1 MKRFLKNLVRF
12 VIGLFVAFLLLLLLF
27 DNNTTTI
34 SGVSMHP
41 TYGNNEIVNYTKV
54 ENNNI
59 NINRYD
65 VVHYTFDVESAY
77 PNFKLDSNCPKTLDK
92 KAKCYNGNPIYYIK
106 RVIGMPGDTIEI
118 KNNKVYINGKDEG
131 LKKVDFSETIVSG
144 FDGINKEDKSR
155 SYIYKKSPNGYYVSE
170 IVNSNYGMQD
180 KKYGKVGKDEY
191 FVLGDSRNNSVDSR
205 EKGNVQIKRIKGV
218 SKFQKYK

>member
-1 MKRFLKNLVRF
+1 MKRLLKNLVRF
-12 VIGLFVAFLLLLLLF
+12 VIGLFIAFLLLLLLF
-27 DNNTTTI
+27 DTNSTTI
-34 SGVSMHP
+34 SGASMHP

-65 VVHYTFDVESAY
+65 IVHYTFDVKSDY
-77 PNFKLDSNCPKTLDK
+77 PDFELDSNCPKILDK
-92 KAKCYNGNPIYYIK
+92 KAKCYNGEPIYYIK

-118 KNNKVYINGKDEG
+118 KNNKVYVNGKDEG
-131 LKKVDFSETIVSG
+131 LQNVDFSETIVRG
-144 FDGINKEDKSR
+144 MEQINKENKNR

-180 KKYGKVGKDEY
+180 KKYGKVGEDEY
-191 FVLGDSRNNSVDSR
+191 FVLGDSRNNSIDSR
-205 EKGNVQIKRIKGV
+205 AKGNVQIKRIKGV
-218 SKFQKYK
+218 SKSPKYK